1 MNRIPAKVM
10 CVERK
15 ASRTDA
21 LQDMVN
27 RMENT
32 EWAGVIAER
41 ESIASEASDRDA
53 DIVLLDIDLL
63 GSNPFEAVESLRHR
77 NPSVRSIVYSR
88 HVKRDA
94 VEKAFAA
101 GAWGFVSKREGAAA
115 IAAAI
120 TRVMR
125 DEYVMGPDVEAAFM
139 KLTPG

>member
-115 IAAAI
+115 I